1 MRRLTLFVAA
11 IAIVLTAC
19 GSAGDD
25 TAGSSS
31 GEQAYLPAANIT
43 ELTKWTAVGGSFVEV
58 MVYHDDDLNVTCWIF
73 DGYRSGG
80 QSCIPD
86 HLLEPSDAP

>member
-1 MRRLTLFVAA
+1 VRRLTLLVVA

-19 GSAGDD
+19 GSAGGASFD
-25 TAGSSS
+25 SSS
-31 GEQAYLPAANIT
+31 GEQARLPSANIT

-86 HLLEPSDAP
+86 HMLEQKDAP